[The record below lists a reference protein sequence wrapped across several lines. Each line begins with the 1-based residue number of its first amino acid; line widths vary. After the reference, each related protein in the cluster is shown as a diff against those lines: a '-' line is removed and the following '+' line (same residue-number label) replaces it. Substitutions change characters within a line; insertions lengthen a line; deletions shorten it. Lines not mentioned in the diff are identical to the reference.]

1 MGSRG
6 AEMAGAILLKV
17 FKEELPS
24 ERESS
29 FGWFALGL
37 ALYAALLALTTA
49 FSESGGA

>member
-6 AEMAGAILLKV
+6 AEVAGHPLNV